1 MSTTEELRQ
10 FDDLVLVSNKTSNSI
25 ASSDEC
31 LDLSRSKSNSIS
43 CTEDKLAAQHKTLNK
58 DKNKANQV
66 HTSKMPNIK
75 VFSGNS
81 TRDRQHLKLILVIKI
96 ITPDLPLYRYYINLL
111 LHLGTSHPDLT
122 AKLCDRLGISMG
134 KVVTKKFSNM
144 ETW

>member
-10 FDDLVLVSNKTSNSI
+10 FDDLVLVSNKTTNSI

-31 LDLSRSKSNSIS
+31 LDLSRSKSNSTS
-43 CTEDKLAAQHKTLNK
+43 CTEDNLATQHKTPNK

-66 HTSKMPNIK
+66 HISKMPNIK
-75 VFSGNS
+75 VFSGNLIKG
-81 TRDRQHLKLILVIKI
+81 RQLLKLILVISY
-96 ITPDLPLYRYYINLL
+96 LPLYKFHINIL

>member
-31 LDLSRSKSNSIS
+31 LDLSRSKSNSTS
-43 CTEDKLAAQHKTLNK
+43 CTEDNLAAQHKTPKK

-75 VFSGNS
+75 VFSGNLI
-81 TRDRQHLKLILVIKI
+81 RGRQHF
-96 ITPDLPLYRYYINLL
+96 N
-111 LHLGTSHPDLT
+111 
-122 AKLCDRLGISMG
+122 
-134 KVVTKKFSNM
+134 
-144 ETW
+144 